1 MCWTDARIGARML
14 VPVRVRRSHP
24 AKPHDSP
31 APVLVDDH
39 ARVEQ
44 TLPVAAAPVLEG
56 LAV

>member
-24 AKPHDSP
+24 AKRHDSSV
-31 APVLVDDH
+31 PVLVDNH
-39 ARVEQ
+39 ARLEQ
-44 TLPVAAAPVLEG
+44 NPPVAAAPVLEG